1 MPIANQNSF
10 KELYSTLA
18 PIYFKK
24 RQHYQKLLISLR
36 LRNSNIARFTK
47 IKKKGY
53 NLLQIY
59 KKRAKKSKRLQSVPR
74 LKDVHFYIP
83 THLQIDFCTLRVI
96 KLKAPLLEETYYPF
110 RISLPKVYSF
120 YRTKGF

>member
-1 MPIANQNSF
+1 MNQDLFREPYAAIAP
-10 KELYSTLA
+10 T
-18 PIYFKK
+18 YFKK
-24 RQHYQKLLISLR
+24 RRHYQKLLLSLR

-59 KKRAKKSKRLQSVPR
+59 KKRAKKSKRLQGTPR

-83 THLQIDFCTLRVI
+83 AHLQIDFRTLRVI
-96 KLKAPLLEETYYPF
+96 KLKAPLIEETYYPF

-120 YRTKGF
+120 YRIKGF

>member
-1 MPIANQNSF
+1 MPIVNQGLF
-10 KELYSTLA
+10 EGPYSTIA
-18 PIYFKK
+18 STYFKK
-24 RQHYQKLLISLR
+24 RQHYQKLLMSLR
-36 LRNSNIARFTK
+36 LRNSNIVRFTK
-47 IKKKGY
+47 IKKKGS

-59 KKRAKKSKRLQSVPR
+59 KKRAKKSKRFQGTPR

-83 THLQIDFCTLRVI
+83 AHLQIDFRTLRVI

-120 YRTKGF
+120 YRIKGF